1 MCPLSLSRA
10 LQGLNG
16 CSGIRTFSSHRSNP
30 RNTARQYRSDRN
42 EVMRNQLWVLV
53 FVAAA
58 LAPAYADAAFL
69 LEEPYGKM
77 GTFEP
82 MGHAAVY
89 LTHVCASSPTRLRPC
104 KPGEPGVVISRYH
117 RVGGDD
123 WIAIPLLGYLYAVDT
138 LQKIPASAD
147 ADSVAEL
154 RDAYRRAHFLA
165 LIPNDADGHEPPGDW
180 TQLVGSAYDRK
191 LYGFQIE
198 TSPEQ
203 DTAFIRW
210 MNRRKNKAHF
220 NLFVANCADFSRN
233 VLNFYAPHAV
243 HRNYFADAGMTTP
256 KQVAKSLAS
265 YAKHH
270 PTLEMSCFQIPQVPG
285 SIPRSRHVDD
295 VAEGLLKSKKYVIPL
310 AVVTPPVAGGVAL
323 LYLTEGRFSLKQNTG
338 VFDIARAVHPQ
349 PARAEASTVAL
360 PKPAT
365 LTPVVALKAQDR

>member
-1 MCPLSLSRA
+1 
-10 LQGLNG
+10 
-16 CSGIRTFSSHRSNP
+16 
-30 RNTARQYRSDRN
+30 
-42 EVMRNQLWVLV
+42 MRNQLWILL
-53 FVAAA
+53 FVAAV
-58 LAPAYADAAFL
+58 LSPAHADAAFL

-117 RVGGDD
+117 RVAGDD

-154 RDAYRRAHFLA
+154 RDTYRRAHFLT
-165 LIPNDADGHEPPGDW
+165 LIPSNADGHAPQGDW

-198 TSPEQ
+198 TSPVQ
-203 DTAFIRW
+203 DKAFIRW
-210 MNRRKNKAHF
+210 MNKRKNKAHF

-265 YAKHH
+265 YAHHH
-270 PTLEMSCFQIPQVPG
+270 PTLEMSSFEILQVPG

-295 VAEGLLKSKKYVIPL
+295 VAEGLLKSKKYLIPL
-310 AVVTPPVAGGVAL
+310 ALLSPPVVGGVAL
-323 LYLTEGRFSLKQNTG
+323 LYLTEGRFSLNNDTT
-338 VFDIARAVHPQ
+338 VFDIAREVHPQ
-349 PARAEASTVAL
+349 PTRAEAVTVAR

-365 LTPVVALKAQDR
+365 ITPVVSLESTGQATGR